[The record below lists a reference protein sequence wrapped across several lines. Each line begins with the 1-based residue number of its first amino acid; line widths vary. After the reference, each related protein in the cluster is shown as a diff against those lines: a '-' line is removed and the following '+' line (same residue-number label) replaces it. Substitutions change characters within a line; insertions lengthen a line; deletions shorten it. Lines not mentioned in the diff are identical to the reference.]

1 METSALMISSHLP
14 PNACFTAHSAF
25 PKLTYIMT
33 RPHLSG
39 AVLRGLRGCL
49 RLSSSFLSQIKLDV
63 HLFSGDTPYLS
74 QTESKKIKPLMGTT
88 DKTIPSTQASL
99 TPRVSI
105 QQRIS
110 LNGLSVFRLLCPSMA
125 DTQRVQDLR
134 AAY

>member
-1 METSALMISSHLP
+1 MCTFFQVTQL
-14 PNACFTAHSAF
+14 
-25 PKLTYIMT
+25 
-33 RPHLSG
+33 
-39 AVLRGLRGCL
+39 
-49 RLSSSFLSQIKLDV
+49 
-63 HLFSGDTPYLS
+63 YLS

-134 AAY
+134 AAAY